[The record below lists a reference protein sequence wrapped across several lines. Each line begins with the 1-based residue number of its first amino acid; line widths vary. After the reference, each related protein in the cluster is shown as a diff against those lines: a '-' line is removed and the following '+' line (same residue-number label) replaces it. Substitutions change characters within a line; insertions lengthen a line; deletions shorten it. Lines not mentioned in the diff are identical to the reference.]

1 MRIERLNY
9 YEELRPF
16 LAGFGEFALPD
27 KSVSVD
33 VLRDSGR
40 IVGAVMGQSVKH
52 VGPFYLRPEYL
63 GGMAGGLL
71 IRAALKSSEGSEI
84 HVVAMN
90 ESTEKLCERFGLEH
104 IEGSLWIREP

>member
-1 MRIERLNY
+1 MRIERLNHY
-9 YEELRPF
+9 AELRPF
-16 LAGFGEFALPD
+16 LAGFGEFDIPRQ
-27 KSVSVD
+27 SVSVD

-40 IVGAVMGQSVKH
+40 IIGAVMSERVVH

-63 GGMAGGLL
+63 GGAARGLL
-71 IRAALKSSEGSEI
+71 IRSALREAEGTEI

-104 IEGSLWIREP
+104 VEGSLWIREA